1 MPFRGAI
8 LVSLQIVSA
17 SAAVPPTLRLDDS
30 VRPARYEAELTL
42 ATDATTFSGA
52 IDIDVELARPLS
64 LVWLNAVDLAIREAD
79 VRAGG
84 KTLPAKVEPGD
95 RDFVGLRVP
104 GVIPAGPARLHIRY
118 EGKISTRDTA
128 GLFQGRD
135 GSETYL
141 YTQFESLDARRA
153 FPCFDQ
159 PNFKTPWQ
167 LTLHVPKEHTA
178 VSNTP
183 EVSETAEAGG
193 MKKVVFA
200 PTRPLPS
207 YLVALAVGPFD
218 VVDAGR
224 AGKNRIRVRII
235 APKGKAYQAKYAA
248 EVTAAILQRLENY
261 FGIPYPYEKADQ
273 VAIPLTF
280 GFGAMENAGMVT
292 YAQSIILGDPALD
305 TAWRQRQYAA
315 TAAHELAHQW
325 FGDLVTPEWW
335 DDIWLNEAFATW
347 MEMKILAEW
356 KPEWNTRL
364 NDLGAK
370 FGAMNEDSLTSTR
383 RIRQPIESV
392 DDISNAFDDITY
404 QKGSAVIRMFESWA
418 GEKQFQ
424 AGVTRYLKRYAY
436 QNATVHDFLEAV
448 ASTRQPLLA
457 RAFTTFLEQPG
468 FPEISIELKCDGAP
482 RVTLRQKRYVPT
494 GSVEPK
500 LETWQVP
507 VCVRYPTRHGPQR
520 ECFLLNQAR
529 AEFRLTKATGCP
541 TYLTGNSG
549 AAGYY
554 QTAYEG
560 DLVQK
565 LLENN
570 DAFLSAPER
579 RTLLHDLASLAQ
591 AREVRPN
598 QVLAAVIPFAK
609 ARERLVVA
617 EAQNV
622 AGSVRRLVPES
633 ELSNY
638 HRFVR
643 KAFGERAYALG
654 WSARPGDDSETR
666 LERASLMPFVA
677 VGGEDSALQSEA
689 RRLADGW
696 LRDRKGVDPDMLT
709 AVLATAAHSGDR
721 ALFDALLGEL
731 RKTKD
736 RQIRRSLFDALAS
749 FRDPTLAED
758 AMALVL
764 EPDLDPRESLG
775 VLFGPTDTPGIEEL
789 PFSFVKTHYDELA
802 NRLPVGGGSD
812 ARTELLTV
820 GRSFCDADSRQQFA
834 SFFEERS
841 KQFLGGPRTY
851 AQMIEK
857 IRLCEARVET
867 QRADVAQFLA
877 AE

>member
-8 LVSLQIVSA
+8 LASLLIVST

-207 YLVALAVGPFD
+207 YRVALAVGPFD

-224 AGKNRIRVRII
+224 AGKNRIQVRII

-292 YAQSIILGDPALD
+292 YAQSIILGAPALD

-468 FPEISIELKCDGAP
+468 FPEVSIELKCDGAP

-622 AGSVRRLVPES
+622 AGSVRRLV
-633 ELSNY
+633 
-638 HRFVR
+638 H
-643 KAFGERAYALG
+643 
-654 WSARPGDDSETR
+654 
-666 LERASLMPFVA
+666 
-677 VGGEDSALQSEA
+677 
-689 RRLADGW
+689 GW

-857 IRLCEARVET
+857 IR
-867 QRADVAQFLA
+867 
-877 AE
+877 